1 MSRKRR
7 GVFASALTASM
18 LLLAG
23 CGSSSTTSSP
33 AASSSGGASGG
44 TSGSASGSTI
54 NLSFWNGLTGPDR
67 PAIEHLVSQFN
78 ASHPAI
84 KISMQIMPWD
94 VLYQKLLPA
103 YGAKQGPDLV
113 GMDSNQLPVY
123 ASKGVLQPLDPFFDQ
138 DGVQKSSLVAPALAA
153 GTYQGKV
160 FGVPI
165 ESTPVVLY
173 YNKKM
178 FTAAGL
184 DPAKPPTN
192 WDEWAAD
199 AKKLTTGS
207 GPGGKPTKYGL
218 AFGVHDTVEVM
229 PILMWMADGGILSQ
243 DGKQVMLN
251 SAGSKQAVQKWA
263 DLITNDH
270 ISPPGLSGADA
281 DKLFSSGA
289 AAMEVNGPW
298 ATTGYKQAGI
308 DYGLA
313 PVPTGPNGKKISLGN
328 TTSMAAGA
336 NLNAD
341 QLKAAAT
348 FYSYLAQQDSQTYF
362 ALQTGFPPVTTNV
375 PSSALASNPDVSA
388 FASQA
393 TNARALAPGQSS
405 FASIQGEVFDPTIEK
420 IISAPANTSSLL
432 DNAAKQVQALMAGSK

>member
-7 GVFASALTASM
+7 GVFASALTAS
-18 LLLAG
+18 LLLLGA
-23 CGSSSTTSSP
+23 CGSNSTT
-33 AASSSGGASGG
+33 AAPVGSTSGG
-44 TSGSASGSTI
+44 TPSGTI

-84 KISMQIMPWD
+84 HIAMQIMPWD

-113 GMDSNQLPVY
+113 GMDSNQIPVY
-123 ASKGVLQPLDPFFDQ
+123 ANKGVLQPLDPMFAQ
-138 DGVQKSSLVAPALAA
+138 DGVQKSTIVAPALAA

-184 DPAKPPTN
+184 DPAKPPAN
-192 WDEWAAD
+192 WSEWATD
-199 AKKLTTGS
+199 AKKLTSGS

-229 PILMWMADGGILSQ
+229 PILMWMAGGGILSA
-243 DGKQVMLN
+243 DGKQVLLG
-251 SAGSKQAVQKWA
+251 SAGSKQAVQQWA

-313 PVPTGPNGKKISLGN
+313 PVPTGPNGQKISLGN

-341 QLKAAAT
+341 QVKAAAT
-348 FYSYLAQQDSQTYF
+348 FYSYLTQQDSQTYF
-362 ALQTGFPPVTTNV
+362 ALQTGFPPVTSNV
-375 PSSALASNPDVSA
+375 PASALASNPDVNA

-393 TNARALAPGQSS
+393 GNARALAPGQSS

-420 IISAPANTSSLL
+420 IISTPGNTSTLL
-432 DNAAKQVQALMAGSK
+432 DDAAKKVTALMAGSS